1 MEAQNTA
8 NAQHSDIILIGAGI
22 MSATLGTLLKEL
34 NPQSSIR
41 IFETLSAPAEESSN
55 EWNNAGTG
63 HAALCELNYTPE
75 NADGSVSINRA
86 VEINE
91 KFKLSLQFW
100 SYLVQKGKISAPEEF
115 ITQLPHISFV
125 QGEKDVRFLRNR
137 YEALCQHPLFY
148 NMEYSE
154 DPEVLSQWMPLMMA
168 KRQFNQPM
176 AATKIDTG
184 TDINFGA
191 LTRKLMAY
199 LNQQE
204 NIFSH
209 YNHNVKDIKR
219 NTQNHWELDVENK
232 TTGQRQ
238 KYSAKFV
245 FIGGGGG
252 SLKLLHKTGIPE
264 SQHIG
269 GVPVSGL
276 FMVCH
281 NPEVISQHY
290 AKVYGRAALG
300 APPMSVPHLDTRFI
314 GGKQTLLFGPFAGF
328 TSKFLKHGSIWDLPT
343 SVHTDNLTTVLAA
356 GSKNLDLTKYL
367 VQQVLLNK
375 EERMKELR
383 QFIPDAKSEDWDLL
397 QAGQRVQIIKDT
409 PEEKGVLRFGTEVVH
424 ASDGSI
430 AALLGASPGAS
441 ISVQA
446 MLEVVQL
453 CFPDQLAQWDD
464 KLREIFPALGKKL
477 ADHPDLIQYI
487 QTDVRASL
495 GLKPRD

>member
-1 MEAQNTA
+1 MDAQHTTTA
-8 NAQHSDIILIGAGI
+8 THSDIILIGAGV
-22 MSATLGTLLKEL
+22 MSATLGTMLKEL
-34 NPQSSIR
+34 SPQSSIR
-41 IFETLSAPAEESSN
+41 IFETLSGPAEESSN

-75 NADGSVSINRA
+75 NPDGSVEINRA
-86 VEINE
+86 VAINE

-100 SYLVQKGKISAPEEF
+100 SYLVNQGKISAPEEF

-125 QGEKDVRFLRNR
+125 QGEKDVQFLRNR
-137 YEALCQHPLFY
+137 YAALADHPLFY

-154 DPEVLSQWMPLMMA
+154 APEVLAQWMPLMMQQ
-168 KRQFNQPM
+168 RDTTQPI

-191 LTRKLMAY
+191 LTRKLIAH

-204 NIFSH
+204 NVSTH
-209 YNHNVKDIKR
+209 YNHCVKDIKR
-219 NTQNHWELDVENK
+219 NAQNHWQLDILDK
-232 TTGQRQ
+232 ATGQH
-238 KYSAKFV
+238 YHYTAKFV

-276 FMVCH
+276 FMVCQ
-281 NPEVISQHY
+281 NPEVVSQHF

-314 GGKQTLLFGPFAGF
+314 EGKQTLLFGPFAGF
-328 TSKFLKHGSIWDLPT
+328 TSKFLKHGSVWDLPA
-343 SVHTDNLTTVLAA
+343 SVHADNLTTVIAA

-367 VQQVLLNK
+367 IQQVLLNK

-383 QFIPDAKSEDWDLL
+383 QFVPNAKSEDWHLL
-397 QAGQRVQIIKDT
+397 EAGQRVQIIKDT
-409 PEEKGVLRFGTEVVH
+409 PKEKGVLRFGTEVVH

-446 MLEVVQL
+446 MLEVIEQ
-453 CFPDQLAQWDD
+453 CFPEKLAEWDE
-464 KLREIFPALGKKL
+464 KLHEMIPSLGKKL
-477 ADHPDLIQYI
+477 ADHPDLINHI
-487 QTDVRASL
+487 QTEVRDSL
-495 GLKPRD
+495 GLKPKS

>member
-1 MEAQNTA
+1 MDAQNTTVA
-8 NAQHSDIILIGAGI
+8 THSDIILIGAGV
-22 MSATLGTLLKEL
+22 MSATLGTMFKEL
-34 NPQSSIR
+34 MPQSSIR
-41 IFETLSAPAEESSN
+41 IFETLSGPAEESSN

-75 NADGSVSINRA
+75 NPDGSVEINRA
-86 VEINE
+86 VTINE

-100 SYLVQKGKISAPEEF
+100 SYLVKQGKIQAPEEF

-125 QGEKDVRFLRNR
+125 QGEADVKFLRNR
-137 YEALCQHPLFY
+137 YAALADHPLFY

-154 DPEVLSQWMPLMMA
+154 DPEVLAQWMPLMMQH
-168 KRQFNQPM
+168 RDSNQPV
-176 AATKIDTG
+176 AATKIETG

-191 LTRKLMAY
+191 LTRKLIAY
-199 LNQQE
+199 LSQQD
-204 NIFSH
+204 
-209 YNHNVKDIKR
+209 NVDIKYQHCVRDIKR
-219 NTQNHWELDVENK
+219 NAQNHWELDILEK
-232 TTGQRQ
+232 TTGQTK

-245 FIGGGGG
+245 FIGSGGS

-264 SQHIG
+264 SKGIG

-276 FMVCH
+276 FMVCQ
-281 NPEVISQHY
+281 NPEVVSQHY

-314 GGKQTLLFGPFAGF
+314 EGKQTLLFGPFAGF
-328 TSKFLKHGSIWDLPT
+328 TSKFLKNGSIWDLPT
-343 SVHTDNLTTVLAA
+343 SVNADNLVTVLAA

-367 VQQVLLNK
+367 IQQVLLNK

-383 QFIPDAKSEDWDLL
+383 QFIPNAKSEDWNLL

-424 ASDGSI
+424 AADGSI

-446 MLEVVQL
+446 MLEVLQH
-453 CFPDQLAQWDD
+453 CFPDKLAEWDE
-464 KLREIFPALGKKL
+464 KLHEMIPSLGKKL
-477 ADHPDLIQYI
+477 ADYPEMIHHI
-487 QTDVRASL
+487 QTEVRDSL
-495 GLKPRD
+495 GLKPKA